1 MTTTVESQVRSA
13 APSWLTPRFADRAE
27 QVAIVILWGILAWRV
42 EFSDNPWAPLLL
54 LSESTI
60 AFFTL
65 IRRPTEKLSMR
76 LGDWLLAMTATCAG
90 LLVVPG
96 VVLVEAL
103 VPLAVLLFI
112 GGNLFQ
118 LWAKLVLRRS
128 FGVAPANRGV
138 KISGPYRYVR
148 HPMYLGYGIVHLSLL
163 LLMFWPL
170 NIVIYAIGWWAQI
183 LRILAEER
191 VLSQDPAYAE
201 YMKQV
206 KWRLIPGVF

>member
-1 MTTTVESQVRSA
+1 MDTAATESK
-13 APSWLTPRFADRAE
+13 PGGWLTPAFADRAE
-27 QVAIVILWGILAWRV
+27 QVAIVILWAFLAWRV
-42 EFSDNPWAPLLL
+42 DLSDNPWAPLLL

-65 IRRPTEKLSMR
+65 IRRPTTRLSMR
-76 LGDWLLAMTATCAG
+76 LGDWMLAMTATCAG
-90 LLVVPG
+90 LLIVPG
-96 VVLVEAL
+96 YVLSESL
-103 VPLAVLLFI
+103 VTFGVLLFI

-138 KISGPYRYVR
+138 KISGPYKYVR
-148 HPMYLGYGIVHLSLL
+148 HPMYVGYGIVHVSLL
-163 LLMFWPL
+163 LLMFMPINL
-170 NIVIYAIGWWAQI
+170 LIYAIGWWAQI

-191 VLSQDPAYAE
+191 VLSQDPAYCE
-201 YMKQV
+201 YKKQV